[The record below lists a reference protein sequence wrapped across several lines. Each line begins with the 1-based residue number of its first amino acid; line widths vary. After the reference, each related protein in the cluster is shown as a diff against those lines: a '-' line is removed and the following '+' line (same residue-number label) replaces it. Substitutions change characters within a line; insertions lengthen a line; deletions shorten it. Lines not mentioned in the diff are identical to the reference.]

1 SKKSVKSRQSTS
13 STVTKTGSAT
23 SSASSVPTESGVA
36 TSENTPLKEKP
47 VKTGKK
53 LRKTSTNRKEDR
65 LLTSS

>member
-1 SKKSVKSRQSTS
+1 
-13 STVTKTGSAT
+13 
-23 SSASSVPTESGVA
+23 VPTESGVA